1 MKGKKEDDRRTR
13 SISLIILNYGT
24 LLKPV
29 KKVIHGI
36 EDDLNVMM
44 IK

>member
-1 MKGKKEDDRRTR
+1 M
-13 SISLIILNYGT
+13 SLTNGDGT